1 MAVLKDP
8 EELEKDLPEG
18 DDDERE
24 EPQVS
29 EPKEPEGEVEVA
41 IQTTPRK
48 ERRAN
53 RVKEFEER
61 ASRAERE
68 RDELRQELQRSRQQP
83 QYQPPQGNPQVAQQ
97 NRIQLAMNNVYEE
110 IDRLHKEYEVAASR
124 PGFSEAD
131 RRPYEERS
139 RRLDMQKLAI
149 IAEARAPQMD
159 VNQLVKQVQWR
170 AFESEHHDVFG
181 NDQIKSWA
189 WAAYNQKVAE
199 GHPETRELA
208 LETLDKAR
216 VRFGLRPRN
225 GRGSAPDQAT
235 RQRLSGVS
243 SRSAGG
249 DPGGDPIVKMT
260 KHDRRMAQELYPQL
274 SEKEAWQKWANGPG
288 KRLVEKGLRK

>member
-18 DDDERE
+18 DEPDERE
-24 EPQVS
+24 EPEIA
-29 EPKEPEGEVEVA
+29 EPKEHEGEVEVA
-41 IQTTPRK
+41 ITPRK

-61 ASRAERE
+61 ANRAERE
-68 RDELRQELQRSRQQP
+68 REDLRAELQRARQQ
-83 QYQPPQGNPQVAQQ
+83 QPAQHQPQGNPQVAQQ
-97 NRIQLAMNNVYEE
+97 NRVQIAMNNVYEE
-110 IDRLHKEYEVAASR
+110 IDRLHKEYEIAASR

-181 NDQIKSWA
+181 NEQIKGWA

-208 LETLDKAR
+208 METLDRAR

-225 GRGSAPDQAT
+225 GRGSNPDQAT
-235 RQRLSGVS
+235 RQRLTGVS

-260 KHDRRMAQELYPQL
+260 KHDRRMAVELYPQL